1 MIKCYQL
8 FNNMSRETTSKYNP
22 EKEKKRKEQKSE
34 IEMAE
39 TIVEY
44 SSIATIPYGVG
55 TGNML
60 GHGEILTDNLDKLK
74 SAAVNMEA
82 VKETKEYAQIYEGA
96 LDKVDKSM
104 REDKERAEKRIREIR
119 EKLKRKKEK

>member
-1 MIKCYQL
+1 
-8 FNNMSRETTSKYNP
+8 MSRETTSKYNP